1 MKNED
6 AEVQKVYDEYWKRIV
21 EPGGVLDFEQVKKE
35 LFDFHV
41 MIQEVPKVY
50 DAVTGGKFSKHLTR
64 AEVIID
70 AAEAHY
76 KDWYAEDEPDD
87 LPLAPQTRQQQTAA
101 EGWNVAGNESLGRL
115 EERIAS
121 GELKSLKH
129 DPVFWA
135 ERQAEV
141 RRNLQPGQPCEPGCA
156 HHVTH
161 PCERCGRYQAGLVD
175 GPLELAN
182 GPISYHVVSEP
193 LETRE
198 GWENV
203 VANPVVFS
211 NMAPRE
217 AKQILELVG
226 ECLSRS
232 GYSVELILKAIK
244 ATPHLQPLIRIAER
258 AEDAGDTDIECPFC
272 GVVGDKN
279 HLRDCLVTEARK
291 VLVQVKAAT
300 Q

>member
-1 MKNED
+1 MGHKTTD
-6 AEVQKVYDEYWKRIV
+6 AEVQKVYDEFWRRIV
-21 EPGGVLDFEQVKKE
+21 EPDGVLDFEQVKKE
-35 LFDFHV
+35 LFDYHTV
-41 MIQEVPKVY
+41 IGEVTKVY
-50 DAVTGGKFSKHLTR
+50 GHITSNQFTKPTTTAEAVIDATEEHYKWWFSEDEQGEEKHL
-64 AEVIID
+64 
-70 AAEAHY
+70 
-76 KDWYAEDEPDD
+76 P
-87 LPLAPQTRQQQTAA
+87 PLTPQTRQQQTAA
-101 EGWNVAGNESLGRL
+101 EGWNVAGDESLRRL

-121 GELKSLKH
+121 GELKSLKY

-135 ERQAEV
+135 ERQAEA
-141 RRNLQPGQPCEPGCA
+141 RRNLQPGQPCGPGCA
-156 HHVTH
+156 NHVTH
-161 PCERCGRYQAGLVD
+161 PCERCGRYQAGLAD
-175 GPLELAN
+175 GP
-182 GPISYHVVSEP
+182 PVPSEP
-193 LETRE
+193 WEVQD
-198 GWENV
+198 GWEQEI
-203 VANPVVFS
+203 AKPVVFS
-211 NMAPRE
+211 NLAPRE